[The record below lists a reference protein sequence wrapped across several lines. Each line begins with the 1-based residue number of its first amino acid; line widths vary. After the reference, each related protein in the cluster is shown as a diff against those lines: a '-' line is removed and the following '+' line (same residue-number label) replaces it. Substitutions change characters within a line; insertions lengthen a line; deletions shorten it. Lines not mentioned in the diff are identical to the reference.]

1 MTGAG
6 GCTGTNGCGAG
17 AGARSG
23 SFIAAAKGEPKGM
36 PGGVVSA
43 AWGAGAD
50 SEDFT
55 VKRLEIEPC
64 GTIVLGAEA
73 AANGEGVE
81 AGGTAP
87 NGEAGVAAAKGEG
100 EAAGWFVLKGEFPA
114 GKPGCG
120 GGAAGSCGA
129 AGVIE
134 NGLADRASCLIENG
148 LAAVFSAAGL
158 MENGEAGAGAESDD
172 ESAGVATAKGLIGN
186 VWAGAA
192 SVSGF
197 GAT

>member
-1 MTGAG
+1 
-6 GCTGTNGCGAG
+6 
-17 AGARSG
+17 
-23 SFIAAAKGEPKGM
+23 M

-64 GTIVLGAEA
+64 GTIVPGAEA

-120 GGAAGSCGA
+120 CGAGSCGA

-158 MENGEAGAGAESDD
+158 MENGEAGVDAESDG
-172 ESAGVATAKGLIGN
+172 ESVGVATAKGLIGN
-186 VWAGAA
+186 GWAGVASASGLAA
-192 SVSGF
+192 
-197 GAT
+197 T